1 MLRQRYNPVCVAA
14 WAYVVAAV
22 LMGMTAVSTV
32 QPADWNVPGT
42 PRVARANGDLHGSL
56 AAH

>member
-1 MLRQRYNPVCVAA
+1 MCVAA

-32 QPADWNVPGT
+32 QPADWNVPGML
-42 PRVARANGDLHGSL
+42 RIERAIGYLHGFP
-56 AAH
+56 AAC